1 MFQCS
6 IIKGGGSTPV
16 YFVRALLSTMICN
29 TPGTAYSRVA
39 ARRHQFLRKITICMQ
54 TKMESTRTGKQNYS
68 STNVK
73 GKSETQI
80 ARTIVGT
87 IPLNG
92 KGIKIG
98 QFAECHAS
106 FSQQDVTAF
115 GTLICDMNPVHFP
128 CNDQKNEHEFDE
140 QHMQMLQRPLV
151 HGMLLSSLFS
161 SIFGTLIPGSIYRSQ
176 SLRFSNSVGV
186 GEKITG
192 RVIVQKLK
200 QVTRNGNG
208 VLCTCETLVFKAKD
222 IVSSDNSCDDKV
234 IAISGEAQV
243 WLPRATVKTD

>member
-1 MFQCS
+1 MSFFRRLNTMVPYR
-6 IIKGGGSTPV
+6 K
-16 YFVRALLSTMICN
+16 LSTMIC
-29 TPGTAYSRVA
+29 TTHGTAYSRVA
-39 ARRHQFLRKITICMQ
+39 AHRHQFLRKKIVSMQ
-54 TKMESTRTGKQNYS
+54 TKMESTSTGKRHYL

-80 ARTIVGT
+80 TRTIVGT

-92 KGIKIG
+92 NGIEIG

-106 FSQQDVTAF
+106 FSQQDVKTF

-128 CNDQKNEHEFDE
+128 WIDQKKEHEFLDV
-140 QHMQMLQRPLV
+140 QHMQMRQRPIV

-176 SLRFSNSVGV
+176 SLRFRNSVGV

-200 QVTRNGNG
+200 QVGRNGNG
-208 VLCTCETLVFKAKD
+208 VLCTCETLVVKAKD
-222 IVSSDNSCDDKV
+222 VLSSNNSCDDEV

-243 WLPRATVKTD
+243 WLPRATVKRD